1 MYLMRTEINQP
12 MDPSPCNNCRHCL
25 SRFLLLS
32 VWRWPQRR
40 SNTSELEE
48 FGFYE
53 LQGVE
58 ILFNLVFSDYDID
71 PALVSVGFA
80 DGRTQTLQ
88 TSNQGTLNGLT
99 LARTAIFAFN
109 ELLRKMQTMAN
120 MALSALPS
128 SRPRTQPC

>member
-1 MYLMRTEINQP
+1 
-12 MDPSPCNNCRHCL
+12 
-25 SRFLLLS
+25 
-32 VWRWPQRR
+32 
-40 SNTSELEE
+40 LEE

-88 TSNQGTLNGLT
+88 TSNQGTLDGLT

-109 ELLRKMQTMAN
+109 ELLGKMQTMTN
-120 MALSALPS
+120 MAL
-128 SRPRTQPC
+128 